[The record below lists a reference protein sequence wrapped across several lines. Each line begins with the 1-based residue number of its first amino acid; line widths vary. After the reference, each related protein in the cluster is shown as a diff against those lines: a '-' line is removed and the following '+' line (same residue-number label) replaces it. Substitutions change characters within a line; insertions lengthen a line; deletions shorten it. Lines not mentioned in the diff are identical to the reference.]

1 MEQITL
7 HAYNGLTGQ
16 HIGRL
21 PYTGLSGQDSV
32 SDEGSMSA
40 TIPDCKQ
47 LRLIPDLDPYLHD
60 WGTIYAAHMGERILH
75 AGYLT
80 GHSLNDDRNEL
91 TLTIGGGFTILGK
104 RKTLNIA
111 LRDSWT
117 DGEVLIDEDHPPKAW
132 RLTATGSYSDLIR
145 TLIAETMKWGALPF
159 ILPDIE
165 GGAAHERNWDGW
177 QFTNV
182 WDDISD
188 IADLEDGPE
197 IRADPVLDGSGSLRF
212 RVRVG
217 SPEIIDRSDW
227 AWNRLAPGQRVTL
240 MGTDCDGSILTGQH
254 FMVGGKSADKTLVAM
269 SSGQT
274 LTDRGWPLLQSS
286 DSSHSTVTVLKTL
299 QSYARA
305 AILLGDADQST
316 HGLRVG
322 LEHDVHVG
330 DHARLRV
337 TNANPAGNERD
348 LLLGETIGLKIT
360 DLKWDAASE
369 WLTLQTRPIAT
380 ETK

>member
-21 PYTGLSGQDSV
+21 PYTALSAQDSI

-80 GHSLNDDRNEL
+80 SHSLNDTRDEL
-91 TLTIGGGFTILGK
+91 NLTIGGGFTILNK
-104 RKTLNIA
+104 RKVLNIA
-111 LRDSWT
+111 LRDSWR

-132 RLTATGSYSDLIR
+132 RLTATGTYRDLIR
-145 TLIAETMKWGALPF
+145 ALIAETMKWGDLPF
-159 ILPDIE
+159 VLPDVE
-165 GGAAHERNWDGW
+165 GGTAHERNWDGW
-177 QFTNV
+177 QFTST
-182 WDDISD
+182 WDEISD

-197 IRADPVLDGSGSLRF
+197 IRADPLIDTEGRLRF
-212 RVRVG
+212 QVRVG
-217 SPEIIDRSDW
+217 TPEIIDQPYW
-227 AWNRLAPGQRVTL
+227 TWNRLAPGQRAIL
-240 MGTDCDGSILTGQH
+240 DATDCDGGGLTGQH
-254 FMVGGKSADKTLVAM
+254 YMVGGRSDDKTLVAKAD
-269 SSGQT
+269 GHE
-274 LTDRGWPLLQSS
+274 LTDHGWPLLQSS

-305 AILLGDADQST
+305 AILLGDTDQST

-337 TNANPAGNERD
+337 THSNPDTNERD
-348 LLLGETIGLKIT
+348 LLLDETIDLKIT
-360 DLKWDAASE
+360 DVKWDAASE
-369 WLTLQTRPIAT
+369 WLTLQTRPIKESA
-380 ETK
+380 